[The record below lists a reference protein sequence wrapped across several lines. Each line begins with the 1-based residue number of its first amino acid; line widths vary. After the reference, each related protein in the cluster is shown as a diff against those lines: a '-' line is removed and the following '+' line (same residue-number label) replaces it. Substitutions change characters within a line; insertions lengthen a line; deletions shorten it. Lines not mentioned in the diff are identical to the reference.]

1 MAVHK
6 VILLL
11 ANALTIHRKRRKL
24 RSDAAEQ
31 ATNIPIG
38 VKVRSNAA
46 GVRSGAD
53 VVDDSSRTL
62 ADIVG
67 ESLEGR
73 VAAEAELSYGVDGG
87 TARNIG
93 AASDDSFIIHFAGQT
108 LKSSC

>member
-1 MAVHK
+1 MAVYK
-6 VILLL
+6 VVLLL

-31 ATNIPIG
+31 AINIPIG

-46 GVRSGAD
+46 GVRGTD

-62 ADIVG
+62 ADVIG

-73 VAAEAELSYGVDGG
+73 VAAEAELSYGVDRG
-87 TARNIG
+87 TAQDIG
-93 AASDDSFIIHFAGQT
+93 AASDNSLIIYFTSLT
-108 LKSSC
+108 LKNSC